1 MAQNSEFSAVEGE
14 TTDLGQIPLLP
25 RVAWNSQLAY
35 LKTLLKVKQ
44 ALDREESA
52 SRSFELNQGNIE

>member
-25 RVAWNSQLAY
+25 RFAWNSRLAY

-52 SRSFELNQGNIE
+52 SIRF

>member
-14 TTDLGQIPLLP
+14 TTDLAQIPLLP
-25 RVAWNSQLAY
+25 RSAWNSRLAH

-52 SRSFELNQGNIE
+52 SRSF